1 MSINQ
6 IPALL
11 LDRAIVGT
19 SGMTL
24 YVAVGR
30 IVGDEDDTVFVVRA
44 DTYAG
49 AWETFEQELYEDA
62 DLQPEDAKELEA
74 DHGAAVV
81 HTNIFTLGQ
90 IAE

>member
-11 LDRAIVGT
+11 LDHAVVGT
-19 SGMTL
+19 SGKTL
-24 YVAVGR
+24 YLAAGR
-30 IVGDEDDTVFVVRA
+30 VIGDEDDTVHLVRA

-62 DLQPEDAKELEA
+62 DLQPEDVKELEA
-74 DHGAAVV
+74 DHGAVV
-81 HTNIFTLGQ
+81 IRTHIFTIGQ